1 MNNTIAT
8 TKKITWR
15 DIPQARLAMWTLI
28 AGEFVIFGG
37 LIVMY
42 LLNRM
47 KYPEWGDMAK
57 HTNVIAGTVNTFVL
71 LTSSY
76 FVVKAHEASL
86 RKDLEKIKLWI
97 WLTILC
103 ALIFL
108 GIKAYEYTHEIHA
121 GFTLPGRDL
130 LAQGKHVETMYW
142 SFYYTMT
149 GLHGLHVVGGALAL
163 YFVMRGV
170 AKTRKNYHRV
180 EAAGLYWHMVDII
193 WIFLF
198 PLIYLIH

>member
-1 MNNTIAT
+1 MNT
-8 TKKITWR
+8 TVSKKITWR
-15 DIPQARLAMWTLI
+15 DIPQARLAVWTLI
-28 AGEFVIFGG
+28 AGEFAIFGG

-42 LLNRM
+42 ILNRI
-47 KYPEWGDMAK
+47 KYESWGEMAQ

-76 FVVKAHEASL
+76 FVVKAHEAAVY
-86 RKDLEKIKLWI
+86 RNKAKIKMWI

-108 GIKAYEYTHEIHA
+108 GIKTYEYSHEIMH
-121 GFTLPGRDL
+121 GFTLPGKHL
-130 LAQGKHVETMYW
+130 LAEGKNVDTMYW
-142 SFYYTMT
+142 GFYYTMT
-149 GLHGLHVVGGALAL
+149 GLHGLHVVAGALAL
-163 YFVMRGV
+163 FFVMRGV
-170 AKTRKNYHRV
+170 TKTGENYHRI

>member
-1 MNNTIAT
+1 MDISL
-8 TKKITWR
+8 KSWR
-15 DIPQARLAMWTLI
+15 NIPQARLGVWTLI
-28 AGEFVIFGG
+28 AGEFVVFGG

-42 LLNRM
+42 ILNRM
-47 KYPEWGDMAK
+47 RYESWGEMAR

-76 FVVKAHEASL
+76 FVVRAHEAAL
-86 RKDLEKIKLWI
+86 HKNKKEVRKWI

-108 GIKAYEYTHEIHA
+108 GIKTYEYTHEIMH
-121 GFTLPGRDL
+121 GFTLPGKDL
-130 LAQGKHVETMYW
+130 LAQGKHVETLYW
-142 SFYYTMT
+142 AFYYTMT
-149 GLHGLHVVGGALAL
+149 GLHGLHVIAGALAL
-163 YFVMRGV
+163 FFVMRHAV
-170 AKTRKNYHRV
+170 KTGKHYHRL

-198 PLIYLIH
+198 PLIYLVH

>member
-1 MNNTIAT
+1 MNTTSLSKIA
-8 TKKITWR
+8 WNR
-15 DIPQARLAMWTLI
+15 IPQARFAMWTLI

-37 LIVMY
+37 LIVVY

-47 KYPEWGDMAK
+47 KYPGWGEMAM
-57 HTNVIAGTVNTFVL
+57 HTNVVAGTINTFVL
-71 LTSSY
+71 LTSSF
-76 FVVKAHEASL
+76 FVVKAHEAAV
-86 RKDLEKIKLWI
+86 KKNVEKVKFWI

-108 GIKAYEYTHEIHA
+108 GIKAYEYTHEIHL
-121 GFTLPGRDL
+121 GFTLSSPAL
-130 LAQGKHVETMYW
+130 LEQGKHVETLYW
-142 SFYYTMT
+142 ALYYTMT

-163 YFVMRGV
+163 FFVMRNV
-170 AKTRKNYHRV
+170 AKTKSYFHRI

>member
-1 MNNTIAT
+1 MNTGILT
-8 TKKITWR
+8 TKISWR
-15 DIPQARLAMWTLI
+15 EIPQARLAIWALI

-42 LLNRM
+42 ILNRM
-47 KYPEWGDMAK
+47 KYESWGEMAE
-57 HTNVIAGTVNTFVL
+57 HTNVIAGTVNTLVL

-76 FVVKAHEASL
+76 FVVKAHEAAVKKNA
-86 RKDLEKIKLWI
+86 RAVKKWI
-97 WLTILC
+97 WLTIMC

-108 GIKAYEYTHEIHA
+108 GIKAYEYTHEIMMGYTMSSPA
-121 GFTLPGRDL
+121 L
-130 LAQGKHVETMYW
+130 LEEGKHVETLYW

-149 GLHGLHVVGGALAL
+149 GLHGLHVIAGALAL
-163 YFVMRGV
+163 YFVMRNV
-170 AKTRKNYHRV
+170 TRTGENYHRIEV
-180 EAAGLYWHMVDII
+180 AGLYWHMVDII

>member
-1 MNNTIAT
+1 MYTT

-15 DIPQARLAMWTLI
+15 DIPQARLAVWTLI
-28 AGEFVIFGG
+28 AGEFAIFGG

-42 LLNRM
+42 ILNRM
-47 KYPEWGDMAK
+47 KYESWGEMAQ

-76 FVVKAHEASL
+76 FVVKAHEAAVH
-86 RKDLEKIKLWI
+86 RNKEKIKMWI

-108 GIKAYEYTHEIHA
+108 GIKTYEYSHEIMH
-121 GFTLPGRDL
+121 GFTLPGKHL
-130 LAQGKHVETMYW
+130 LAEGKNVETMYW
-142 SFYYTMT
+142 GFYYTMT
-149 GLHGLHVVGGALAL
+149 GLHGLHVVAGALAL
-163 YFVMRGV
+163 FFVMRGV
-170 AKTRKNYHRV
+170 TKTGKNYHRI

>member
-1 MNNTIAT
+1 MEKI
-8 TKKITWR
+8 KKLTWR
-15 DIPQARLAMWTLI
+15 EIPQARLAVWTLI

-42 LLNRM
+42 ILNRL
-47 KYPEWGDMAK
+47 KYESWGEMAQ
-57 HTNVIAGTVNTFVL
+57 HTNVWAGTINTFVL

-76 FVVKAHEASL
+76 FVVKAHEAAVH
-86 RKDLEKIKLWI
+86 KNKAQIKKWI
-97 WLTILC
+97 WLTIVC
-103 ALIFL
+103 AFMFL
-108 GIKAYEYTHEIHA
+108 GIKSYEYTHEIMH
-121 GFTLPGRDL
+121 GFTLPG
-130 LAQGKHVETMYW
+130 KHLVAEGLGVESRYW

-149 GLHGLHVVGGALAL
+149 GLHGLHVIAGALAL
-163 YFVMRGV
+163 FFVMRNV
-170 AKTRKNYHRV
+170 TKTGKNYQRI

>member
-1 MNNTIAT
+1 MDTT

-15 DIPQARLAMWTLI
+15 DIPQARLAVWTLI
-28 AGEFVIFGG
+28 AGEFAIFGG

-42 LLNRM
+42 ILNRM
-47 KYPEWGDMAK
+47 KYESWGEMAQ

-76 FVVKAHEASL
+76 FVVKAHEAAVH
-86 RKDLEKIKLWI
+86 RNKEKIKMWI

-108 GIKAYEYTHEIHA
+108 GIKTYEYSHEIMH
-121 GFTLPGRDL
+121 GFTLPGKHL
-130 LAQGKHVETMYW
+130 LAEGKNVETMYW
-142 SFYYTMT
+142 GFYYTMT
-149 GLHGLHVVGGALAL
+149 GLHGLHVVAGALAL
-163 YFVMRGV
+163 FFVMRGV
-170 AKTRKNYHRV
+170 TKTGKNYHRI